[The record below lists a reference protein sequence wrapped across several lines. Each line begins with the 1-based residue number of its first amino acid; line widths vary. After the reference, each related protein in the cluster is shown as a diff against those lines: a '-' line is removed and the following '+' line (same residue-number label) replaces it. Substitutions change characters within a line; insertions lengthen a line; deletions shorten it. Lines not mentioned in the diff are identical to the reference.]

1 MKRLVMILGLLLLI
15 SAPAIGEQK
24 DGFWARLQKK
34 LDMLSPS
41 KKISTTTAVGG
52 VRGAKND
59 DSADIYWK
67 GSDKTLD
74 MSDEELAKFT
84 SALESRRKGENE
96 LALKQFEEF
105 LELYPQSQFRVEGLQ
120 AAEMIR
126 VDIAA
131 AKEPVKV
138 EPDPKPQESGAAVP
152 MTAAPA
158 QPVEAGKAAAETQP
172 AVVAPPAEAGKP
184 AVESPVE
191 AGKPAAEAPPA
202 VAAPPA
208 DASKPAVEPLPAK

>member
-1 MKRLVMILGLLLLI
+1 MKRLVMILGLLLLV
-15 SAPAIGEQK
+15 SAPAFGGQQ

-67 GSDKTLD
+67 GRDKTLD

-84 SALESRRKGENE
+84 SALENRRKGENE
-96 LALKQFEEF
+96 LALKEFEEF

-131 AKEPVKV
+131 AKTPVKV
-138 EPDPKPQESGAAVP
+138 EPVPKPQESGAAAPATV
-152 MTAAPA
+152 APA
-158 QPVEAGKAAAETQP
+158 QPVEAGKPAAEIPPT
-172 AVVAPPAEAGKP
+172 AAPPAE
-184 AVESPVE
+184 VS
-191 AGKPAAEAPPA
+191 KPAAEPPPA
-202 VAAPPA
+202 
-208 DASKPAVEPLPAK
+208 K